1 MKSIFTVLI
10 FTNLLLASTGATL
23 YNKCAGCHGAD
34 GEKSA
39 LGKSA
44 AIGGQSKAKVIEQ
57 LKNYKAGTL
66 NLYGMGALMKG
77 QVAHMSDKEIA
88 DVATYIKQL
97 ASSTNK
103 GKSSGLDLS
112 TQVILC
118 TDTVDDKKIKEC
130 LRKLLD
136 NEKSSTSVG
145 EESSS
150 QNEILTKVANKGKWD
165 TSIATSEIDDSQKV
179 ILTLAAENTIRSSY
193 RTERPTLYLRCAE
206 NKTEAFISWN
216 IFLGS
221 DSTKVLLRYDK
232 EKAKTRRWGLSTDHK
247 ATFVRG
253 NIPFIKKIL
262 KHEKLLVQVTPYSD
276 SPVTTTFDLRGL
288 KEAIKPLRKA
298 CHW

>member
-34 GEKSA
+34 GKKLA

-44 AIGGQSKAKVIEQ
+44 VIGGQSRAKTIEQ
-57 LKNYKAGTL
+57 LKKYKAGTL

-77 QVAHMSDKEIA
+77 QVAQMSDKEIA
-88 DVATYIKQL
+88 DVATHIKQL
-97 ASSTNK
+97 ASSNNK
-103 GKSSGLDLS
+103 GKASGLDLS

-118 TDTVDDKKIKEC
+118 TATGDDKKIKEC
-130 LRKLLD
+130 LKKLLD

-206 NKTEAFISWN
+206 NKTEAYINWGV
-216 IFLGS
+216 FLGS
-221 DSTKVLLRYDK
+221 DNTKVLLRYDK

-253 NIPFIKKIL
+253 NIPFIKKLL
-262 KHEKLLVQVTPYSD
+262 KHKKLLVQVTPYSD